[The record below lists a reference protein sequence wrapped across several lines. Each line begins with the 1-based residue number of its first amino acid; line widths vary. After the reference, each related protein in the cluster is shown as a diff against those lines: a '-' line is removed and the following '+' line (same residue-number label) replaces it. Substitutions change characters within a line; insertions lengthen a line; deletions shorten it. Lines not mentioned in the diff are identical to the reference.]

1 MRMTIRTMLAFLAAA
16 VLSCTAARGAE
27 TIETKEGEGFGPTRE
42 AAIQDALLDGIRQ
55 VKGAVLK
62 TTGNR
67 EISVGRSSET
77 VDGHSRHRTSTT
89 SESERS
95 VSELLN
101 GAVKGYDIISCTQEP
116 NGEWHAVLDVQVVQY
131 ETPGLSPDTRRKLVV
146 APFDSVPAGF
156 SVTGRQVS
164 AQEITGSFRDRL
176 ETQLVQSRRFAVLG
190 RQDTDAILREK
201 KLILSESTDPGEY
214 AKIGATLGTDYI
226 VCGKVSG
233 LEVDKG
239 TVQSPFT
246 DAVLPQIRSAR
257 IALNYR
263 ILVMPTAQIK
273 WAGEVDIDL
282 DPDHCLELGGDE
294 TAACDALL
302 DAAARAVCAQALGN
316 IYPVRAVKLLDGG
329 EVVLNQ
335 GGTLL
340 WEGETF
346 DVFRLG
352 EPIID
357 PYTHEMLGRDESRIA
372 TIQVLRV
379 DAKLSYAR
387 VLDGTIPA
395 EAVAANRVVCR
406 PPRLGFA
413 VPAPAEEPAIKPP
426 TATTGVRLPFD

>member
-1 MRMTIRTMLAFLAAA
+1 MKCHGIATLLLVAWFAAG
-16 VLSCTAARGAE
+16 AALGAEDVVRATGRGASD
-27 TIETKEGEGFGPTRE
+27 KE
-42 AAIQDALLDGIRQ
+42 AVQDALINAIAQHDGVSLDVATQLSVEQQDR
-55 VKGAVLK
+55 AV
-62 TTGNR
+62 
-67 EISVGRSSET
+67 T
-77 VDGHSRHRTSTT
+77 VDGTSQTRGDLQSTASRDTQQKIKGR
-89 SESERS
+89 
-95 VSELLN
+95 VSRYT
-101 GAVKGYDIISCTQEP
+101 VVSCEQQP
-116 NGEWHAVLDVQVVQY
+116 NSRWIAEVDVVFFRY
-131 ETPGLSPDTRRKLVV
+131 ETPGLSPDSRRKLVV
-146 APFDSVPAGF
+146 APFDSVPGGF

-164 AQEITGSFRDRL
+164 AQEITASFRDRL

-239 TVQSPFT
+239 TVHSPFT

-352 EPIID
+352 EPIVD
-357 PYTHEMLGRDESRIA
+357 PYTHETLGRDESRIA
-372 TIQVLRV
+372 TIQVVRV